1 MPFSP
6 TNMSNSNPT
15 KPHSPSGVEQNS
27 KQGILKGHQKPAKE
41 KKVHFGPVKIKVV
54 EALRWEAL
62 RGNIREPSGPDPDYC
77 TIGICRQRRLSQLL
91 AKIQAR
97 FVLRRWRDKAA
108 VATAVSGPTRTGSD
122 TDTTACTTDSEMLSF
137 CTFMPEGF
145 NLVDVADDDEAPWGF
160 DDEEDNEE
168 QEEEEEKGHDDDKI
182 GSSSIEHEDNTGS
195 FTAKQRIL
203 NRVRRQSRSASE
215 VSVQSIGD
223 IMHAMKSRGDER
235 KASTPTTSNIE
246 NDRGNDGGGAG
257 LLALALRRAEM
268 MGVRTQIHLDSEEEE
283 GLGDDFETAVASLTD
298 VRQAK
303 ETILLLSH
311 IVANQAREQHPPM
324 MYSKVEGVLRQFYKK
339 VTTDMKQQAAAEG
352 SPGRNTSGS
361 NWKESS
367 YKGNEVVSIVK
378 KNLRDANE
386 KLKTMM
392 LNENCP

>member
-168 QEEEEEKGHDDDKI
+168 QEEEE
-182 GSSSIEHEDNTGS
+182 DN
-195 FTAKQRIL
+195 
-203 NRVRRQSRSASE
+203 
-215 VSVQSIGD
+215 
-223 IMHAMKSRGDER
+223 
-235 KASTPTTSNIE
+235 
-246 NDRGNDGGGAG
+246 
-257 LLALALRRAEM
+257 
-268 MGVRTQIHLDSEEEE
+268 EEEE
-283 GLGDDFETAVASLTD
+283 GGEERASEAREKRGDGSADSEIVDEWEGEGDTTDEGENSSNLSDNTLDFHSDRKSPRYCRMSNDGKLERNHTEKKIINDLIRINTNNNDEMQTYTTAEVLSGTD
-298 VRQAK
+298 VAALQA
-303 ETILLLSH
+303 
-311 IVANQAREQHPPM
+311 
-324 MYSKVEGVLRQFYKK
+324 
-339 VTTDMKQQAAAEG
+339 
-352 SPGRNTSGS
+352 
-361 NWKESS
+361 
-367 YKGNEVVSIVK
+367 
-378 KNLRDANE
+378 
-386 KLKTMM
+386 
-392 LNENCP
+392 

>member
-1 MPFSP
+1 VPSAATPLPTSSP
-6 TNMSNSNPT
+6 ANY
-15 KPHSPSGVEQNS
+15 SPQEDG
-27 KQGILKGHQKPAKE
+27 
-41 KKVHFGPVKIKVV
+41 
-54 EALRWEAL
+54 
-62 RGNIREPSGPDPDYC
+62 
-77 TIGICRQRRLSQLL
+77 
-91 AKIQAR
+91 
-97 FVLRRWRDKAA
+97 
-108 VATAVSGPTRTGSD
+108 
-122 TDTTACTTDSEMLSF
+122 
-137 CTFMPEGF
+137 
-145 NLVDVADDDEAPWGF
+145 DVAPDDNVKHGQEIEVDN
-160 DDEEDNEE
+160 NEE

-311 IVANQAREQHPPM
+311 IVANQAREQNPPM